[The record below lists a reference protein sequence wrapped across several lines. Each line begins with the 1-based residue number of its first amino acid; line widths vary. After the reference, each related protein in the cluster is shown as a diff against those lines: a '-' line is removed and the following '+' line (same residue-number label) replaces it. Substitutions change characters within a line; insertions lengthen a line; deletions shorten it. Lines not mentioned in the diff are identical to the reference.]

1 MFIDKS
7 LEEGQKI
14 AEKFSN
20 PNISSHITEV
30 KRSIGI
36 EETKLAKG
44 VTMTQSGPI
53 WKGLPSLF

>member
-36 EETKLAKG
+36 EETKLA
-44 VTMTQSGPI
+44 
-53 WKGLPSLF
+53 